1 MHIRDPNDKAKVE
14 ALRSNKKK
22 TKAYKPLKGQGSGG
36 WGWFFIKI
44 VLFLVIVV
52 GVYVGFT
59 VYRTNKRSSRF

>member
-1 MHIRDPNDKAKVE
+1 MHIRDPNDRAKVE
-14 ALRSNKKK
+14 ALKSNNKK
-22 TKAYKPLKGQGSGG
+22 TKAYKASRERGSSG

-44 VLFLVIVV
+44 VVFFVIVV